1 MMIVIGI
8 AVILLVLLN
17 ILSACRMAANADRD
31 MEMEYARWL
40 EDHPEKRASE

>member
-8 AVILLVLLN
+8 AVILLVLL
-17 ILSACRMAANADRD
+17 IVLSACRMAAIADRD

-40 EDHPEKRASE
+40 EEHPEKRASE

>member
-8 AVILLVLLN
+8 AVILLVLL
-17 ILSACRMAANADRD
+17 IVLSTCRMASIADRD

-40 EDHPEKRASE
+40 EEHPEKWASE